1 MAKEQKQE
9 NPPPAPDAPEA
20 AGPPKS
26 YRLYIALGFVS
37 LILLQIILVF
47 LMIPAKQPV
56 PQVGADVVNGTSN
69 FGNVSSE
76 PTNPLPVEPT
86 LEIPIGDKNTFKIRT
101 NRGDSTD
108 SFSVVMTVII
118 RKADERAFNRRYPL
132 CTMQVL
138 DRATM
143 IINASTTEERREPE
157 HTAIKERVRRGIN
170 EVLGMPWVQ
179 RVLFTEVN
187 HEVN

>member
-1 MAKEQKQE
+1 MAKEQKPE
-9 NPPPAPDAPEA
+9 TPSPAPAAPEVA
-20 AGPPKS
+20 APPKS
-26 YRLYIALGFVS
+26 YRLYILLGFVC

-56 PQVGADVVNGTSN
+56 PQVGIEVGNGT
-69 FGNVSSE
+69 GE
-76 PTNPLPVEPT
+76 PANPLPKEPT

-101 NRGDSTD
+101 NRGDVTD
-108 SFSVVMTVII
+108 SFSVVMTVVI
-118 RKADERAFNRRYPL
+118 RSADRRAFERRYPL
-132 CTMQVL
+132 CTMEVI
-138 DRATM
+138 DKATQ
-143 IINASTTEERREPE
+143 ILNASSTDERREAE

-179 RVLFTEVN
+179 QVFFTEIN